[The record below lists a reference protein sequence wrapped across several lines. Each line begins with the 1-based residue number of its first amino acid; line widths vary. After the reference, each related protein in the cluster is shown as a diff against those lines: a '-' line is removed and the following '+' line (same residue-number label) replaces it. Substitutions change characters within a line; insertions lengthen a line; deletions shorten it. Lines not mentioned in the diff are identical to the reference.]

1 MDENNPLITVS
12 MDIIL
17 HAGDARVQVMQA
29 FEYCDQNQFDKARE
43 NLEYARNEITIAHK
57 AQTDIIQEE
66 MSGKK
71 HEFCL
76 LFIHAQDTLMSI
88 NSEINLA
95 EKMIHL
101 YENIKKEIVKK

>member
-1 MDENNPLITVS
+1 MDENNPLILVS

-17 HAGDARVQVMQA
+17 HAGDAREHVMKA
-29 FEYCDQNQFDKARE
+29 FEHCE
-43 NLEYARNEITIAHK
+43 NNVFEEARNSLDLARDEITIAHK
-57 AQTDIIQEE
+57 AQTDIIQSE
-66 MSGKK
+66 MSGTK

-76 LFIHAQDTLMSI
+76 LFIHAQDTLMTI

-101 YENIKKEIVKK
+101 YENLMNR